1 MRLKRSDYWSD
12 EEIENLRRMAAAE
25 LRVKAI
31 AAKLRR
37 RPEAVRA
44 QARRSGIRFRET
56 KLLEECLRLAPRS
69 EIPVWFSRSTA
80 RGAPAPINA
89 SVIRGS

>member
-1 MRLKRSDYWSD
+1 VA
-12 EEIENLRRMAAAE
+12 ETE

-56 KLLEECLRLAPRS
+56 KLLEECLRLAHLS
-69 EIPVWFSRSTA
+69 EIRMRFPQSTTVSA
-80 RGAPAPINA
+80 TAPTNI
-89 SVIRGS
+89 SGVQ